1 MKLWMAGLTAFVFLV
16 APGPKSHASLTIDPG
31 FNLFHTVSDTFFF
44 FDAPVPNPQFVDFEG
59 VNLDFFD
66 FQDGNGL
73 VNVFNTDTII
83 ERLQPA
89 NLGGGSDTIYIELVA
104 LSLVSVAP
112 VDLGFGAG
120 FEDIFIVLNTS
131 SPSLQSTMTI
141 TNTGEGQPH
150 GTFDSTLNF
159 SFDVTGSV
167 GGFYATLEKTITA
180 TNQDWQ
186 HEPTGSLQIDRVNHL
201 LNTGAKFPP
210 DETNDFWPID
220 LVIHE
225 DGTDTAIHTAEAAN
239 VPEPTA
245 LIVWSL
251 LGLLGLTCYG
261 CRSKLKLAA

>member
-59 VNLDFFD
+59 DPLDFFD
-66 FQDGNGL
+66 FGDGKGL

-83 ERLQPA
+83 ERLQPPA
-89 NLGGGSDTIYIELVA
+89 NLGDTIYIELVA

-131 SPSLQSTMTI
+131 SPRFQSTMII
-141 TNTGEGQPH
+141 TDTGEGQPH

-159 SFDVTGSV
+159 SFDATGSV
-167 GGFYATLEKTITA
+167 GGFYATLEKTIIA
-180 TNQDWQ
+180 TGQDWQ
-186 HEPTGSLQIDRVNHL
+186 HVPTGSLLIDGVNHL
-201 LNTGAKFPP
+201 LNTS

-251 LGLLGLTCYG
+251 LGLSAVVVKG
-261 CRSKLKLAA
+261 RRNRQV